1 MDFSSNRGF
10 MYTDDR
16 GRGEAKE
23 AGGGGR
29 REGKGA
35 NGCTGGESRGIGV
48 GIFVKTIV
56 RIKL

>member
-1 MDFSSNRGF
+1 

-23 AGGGGR
+23 GGGGGR